1 MWCSIPQYTF
11 AACNYCP
18 FLVCRC
24 IYVFVFVVYVW
35 YNFVLFLGSVEDY
48 HMLEKINKVSAA
60 KYADVKNIVSNVN
73 GSMQQLDTKCKYI
86 YVCSVI

>member
-1 MWCSIPQYTF
+1 
-11 AACNYCP
+11 
-18 FLVCRC
+18 
-24 IYVFVFVVYVW
+24 
-35 YNFVLFLGSVEDY
+35 
-48 HMLEKINKVSAA
+48 MLEKINKVSAA